1 MSFLFA
7 DSLEHISTFI
17 SSISVSILARVVG
30 GEVREMERA
39 RKSLSFLS
47 RVAVG
52 VFLGLDRALK
62 LTLTFVVKN
71 NRLIFKRSLG
81 LMGDTTSFALMVT
94 SLLPV

>member
-1 MSFLFA
+1 
-7 DSLEHISTFI
+7 
-17 SSISVSILARVVG
+17 
-30 GEVREMERA
+30 MERA

>member
-1 MSFLFA
+1 M
-7 DSLEHISTFI
+7 EEI
-17 SSISVSILARVVG
+17 
-30 GEVREMERA
+30 REMERS

-81 LMGDTTSFALMVT
+81 LMGNIRSFALMDT
-94 SLLPV
+94 PLLPV